1 MLKKESFLKEQTLS
15 LIKSLE
21 AHISEETT
29 ADLGQECAEVNSPD
43 ETDDNASRY
52 KGLSNSMVF
61 LVVQMVKNLPAK
73 QETLVPSLSLDDPL
87 EKRMAVLA
95 DNLHIYT
102 ASPCSFHNLQA
113 EFSPGSRHPFLHG
126 RPAISLNFPMCKT

>member
-87 EKRMAVLA
+87 EKRMATHCTILA
-95 DNLHIYT
+95 WRIPWT
-102 ASPCSFHNLQA
+102 EEPVRLQFI
-113 EFSPGSRHPFLHG
+113 ES
-126 RPAISLNFPMCKT
+126 